1 MTLIKT
7 SILTAISTIIKIL
20 SGFVIVKVI
29 AVYAGPTGLALLGQ
43 LQNFLSIVT
52 TVGQGGTSAGVVKY
66 LAEYREDEETKRR
79 LISTA
84 FKISLW
90 VSLLISIILLLGA
103 SFWSSIL
110 FDTDKY
116 TYIIIVLAF
125 TLLFFV
131 LSTLLL
137 SILNGQKEIKKFVL
151 SNISGSLVSLVITS
165 LLAVYYGVF
174 GALLAATINQSIVFF
189 VTLFFVVKSPWFQY
203 SLFLA
208 PIDKESLIKLGKFA
222 LMALTSALLAP
233 VSKIVVRNYIGEHLS
248 WAEAGY
254 WQGVVRISDI
264 YLMLITMT
272 LSVYYL
278 PRLSELQKKSEIRK
292 ELLYGLKIIMPIVV
306 LMATSIF
313 LLKDWVVALL
323 FTEDFAPMKEL
334 FLWQLIGDVIKI
346 ISWLIAY
353 QMLAKAMTK
362 LFIFSEIFFISTFVI
377 LNIIFIDMYGLV
389 GTTYAYT
396 LNYFL
401 FLLFMIWK
409 FRTVLFYSGNSLS
422 R

>member
-7 SILTAISTIIKIL
+7 SILTTISTLIKIL

-29 AVYAGPTGLALLGQ
+29 AVYAGPTGLALMGQ
-43 LQNFLSIVT
+43 LQNLLSVVT
-52 TVGQGGTSAGVVKY
+52 TFGQGATSTGVVKY
-66 LAEYREDEETKRR
+66 LAEYREDEETKKR

-90 VSLLISIILLLGA
+90 VTLFISLILLLGA
-103 SFWSSIL
+103 NFWSSIL
-110 FDTDKY
+110 FDTYEY
-116 TYIIIVLAF
+116 TYVIIVLAF

-131 LSTLLL
+131 LNTLFLA
-137 SILNGQKEIKKFVL
+137 ILNGHKEIKKFVL

-165 LLAVYYGVF
+165 FLAIYYGVF
-174 GALLAATINQSIVFF
+174 GALLALTINQSLVFF
-189 VTLFFVVKSPWFQY
+189 VTLFFVVKSPWFQS
-203 SLFLA
+203 SLFLV
-208 PIDKESLIKLGKFA
+208 PIDKEYLIKLGKFA
-222 LMALTSALLAP
+222 LMALTSALLVP
-233 VSKIVVRNYIGEHLS
+233 VSQMVVRNYIGEHLS
-248 WAEAGY
+248 WTEAGY
-254 WQGVVRISDI
+254 WQGVWRISET

-306 LMATSIF
+306 LMAMTIF

-346 ISWLIAY
+346 LSWLIAY

-362 LFIFSEIFFISTFVI
+362 LFIFSEIFFVSTFVI
-377 LNIIFIDMYGLV
+377 LNILCIDMYGLV
-389 GTTYAYT
+389 GTTYAFA
-396 LNYFL
+396 LNYL
-401 FLLFMIWK
+401 LYLLFVIWK